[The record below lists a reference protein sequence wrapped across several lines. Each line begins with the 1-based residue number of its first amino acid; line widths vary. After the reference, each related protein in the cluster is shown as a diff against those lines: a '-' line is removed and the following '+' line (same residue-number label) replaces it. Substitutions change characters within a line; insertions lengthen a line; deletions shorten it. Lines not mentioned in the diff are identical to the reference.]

1 MRFEILIYNNAEFA
15 AAIEG
20 PDADP
25 AIVAE
30 WARAHGDLQTELR
43 ESGELVDSN
52 ELSPDTAVVVR
63 ADRAEPHPVKTVDG
77 PYSEAKEW
85 VGGFYVVDCATVDRA
100 VEIAGRFVE
109 AQFSPVEVRQL
120 VHPGA

>member
-1 MRFEILIYNNAEFA
+1 MRFEILIYNNAEFES
-15 AAIEG
+15 AIEG

-30 WARAHGDLQTELR
+30 WSRAHADLQTELR
-43 ESGELVDSN
+43 KSGELLDSN
-52 ELSPDTAVVVR
+52 ELSPQTAVVVR
-63 ADRAEPHPVKTVDG
+63 ADRGTPHRVKAVDG
-77 PYSEAKEW
+77 PFSESKEW

-109 AQFSPVEVRQL
+109 ARYSPVEVRQL